1 MNSRA
6 KLENRDSMSDEPPKA
21 DWRMTEET
29 VPERPYN
36 GPLGPKIAVGFVLLF
51 LAVVILL
58 WLFPFLLVW
67 SYERGHHPPEVR
79 PLPW

>member
-1 MNSRA
+1 
-6 KLENRDSMSDEPPKA
+6 MSDEPHKA
-21 DWRMTEET
+21 EWHMTEET

-36 GPLGPKIAVGFVLLF
+36 GPLGPKIALGFVIVFVVGVLL
-51 LAVVILL
+51 V
-58 WLFPFLLVW
+58 WLFPWLVIW